1 MEGRLMIRLFDLQ
14 SYYFSD
20 SDEYDEWLT
29 LSAYMYLQSSGYSIL
44 AERQMVCCDCFFWQV
59 CLQLQLQPLMPK
71 CDMYITIILAFL
83 PPPSCLLP
91 PISYFHAYYSCI

>member
-44 AERQMVCCDCFFWQV
+44 AERQMVCCDCFF
-59 CLQLQLQPLMPK
+59 LAGLLATATA
-71 CDMYITIILAFL
+71 TIDAKMRHVYYYYTCL
-83 PPPSCLLP
+83 PPSSLLP
-91 PISYFHAYYSCI
+91 PTSHLLFSRLL